1 MNTDIINIDSSQ
13 IVSDVNKH
21 GVDEIYGNFKYLVN
35 NNEYYFDPIKNVT
48 SIEIS
53 DVTFNYKSAGLIE
66 TATNLFNYRLLT
78 INDIERVKYNSN
90 SNGTISYTTKLTSN
104 HKLGVLKPFP
114 SFIDFEQPQDIKSL
128 NFKFYKEDGTSPV
141 GLYDLL
147 GLSAYEDGER
157 FHFTLTI
164 KSIKNSTLKHYDEMF
179 NFSPEILQRLAYTK
193 IINGNN
199 DNNNKNE
206 VKKSQDNVNDEN
218 NYKPNKLEPTNYSLL
233 NKSNDTLSGNYT
245 TISNNIQNQQEFLN
259 NGNSINYN
267 YNGFVNK

>member
-21 GVDEIYGNFKYLVN
+21 GIDEIYGNFKYLVN

-53 DVTFNYKSAGLIE
+53 DVTFSYTNSGLIE
-66 TATNLFNYRLLT
+66 PATNLFNYRLLT
-78 INDIERVKYNSN
+78 INDIERLKYNSK
-90 SNGTISYTTKLTSN
+90 SNGTLSYTSKLTSN
-104 HKLGVLKPFP
+104 HKLGILKASP
-114 SFIDFEQPQDIKSL
+114 SLIEFDQPQDIKSL
-128 NFKFYKEDGTSPV
+128 NFKFFKEDGTAPV

-179 NFSPEILQRLAYTK
+179 NFSPDILQRLAYTK
-193 IINGNN
+193 IIN
-199 DNNNKNE
+199 NNNETN
-206 VKKSQDNVNDEN
+206 KKINQDNVNENENN
-218 NYKPNKLEPTNYSLL
+218 NYKSNKLEPTKYNLL
-233 NKSNDTLSGNYT
+233 NNSDDTLSGNYT
-245 TISNNIQNQQEFLN
+245 SISNNIQNQQEFLN
-259 NGNSINYN
+259 EGNRINYN
-267 YNGFVNK
+267 FNGFVNN